1 MKRLL
6 FAGSLA
12 LILTACS
19 GNDSNYAEAPEMV
32 SDGAMMDVMPQ
43 MSKQSP
49 GFAAGASGAG
59 GAAPPPSPPP
69 PRANSDNPTSQS
81 FMAYRYIYSYFM
93 SAKNVEPISKTHADM
108 CLNAGPNVCQV
119 LSYGTQ
125 AHSDDFVSAHL
136 RVRGTPKWL
145 ETYKANIQ
153 ASVDEAKGELRNSS
167 VNAEDL
173 TRSILDTS
181 ARLKAK
187 KTLRTRLENHLETRD
202 AKLGDLLSL
211 ERELAR
217 VQGEIESATST
228 LNVLRKRVSM
238 SVVEIS
244 YQSQSQAVTR
254 GTFAPVV
261 ESLKGFMGNMSRA
274 LSYVIDFIAV
284 LLPWLI
290 LVILPLIWV
299 VRWVLRRR
307 RDKAKS

>member
-1 MKRLL
+1 MRRLL
-6 FAGSLA
+6 LAASLA
-12 LILTACS
+12 LSLTACNET
-19 GNDSNYAEAPEMV
+19 GSNYAGSPEMV
-32 SDGAMMDVMPQ
+32 SDSAMMEVMPQ
-43 MSKQSP
+43 MSKHSADY
-49 GFAAGASGAG
+49 AAGTSGTG
-59 GAAPPPSPPP
+59 GASPTTPPP
-69 PRANSDNPTSQS
+69 ATNSDNPTSQS

-93 SAKNVEPISKTHADM
+93 PTKNVEPISKTHADM
-108 CLNAGPNVCQV
+108 CLNAGPDVCQV

-136 RVRGTPKWL
+136 RIRGTPKWL
-145 ETYKANIQ
+145 ETYKANIA
-153 ASVDEAKGELRNSS
+153 ASVDEVKGELRNSS

-173 TRSILDTS
+173 TRAILDTG

-244 YQSQSQAVTR
+244 YQSRSQAVTR
-254 GTFAPVV
+254 GTFTPVI
-261 ESLKGFMGNMSRA
+261 ESLRGFLGNMAQA
-274 LSYVIDFIAV
+274 LSYVINFIAV

-290 LVILPLIWV
+290 FVILPLIWLL
-299 VRWVLRRR
+299 RWILHRRR
-307 RDKAKS
+307 SKAKS